1 MFAEHNF
8 FWNIKSLKMKN
19 YWDKFAPFYNL
30 SRRVEKKAYNQMYV
44 LIRDT
49 IKGKDVLE
57 LATATGIIAFNT
69 ASVANTFLATDYAEQ
84 MMKVAKKDK
93 RWEQM
98 KQQNIKL
105 DFAQANATALPYSAS
120 QFDVVLIA
128 NALHIMPN
136 PTAALKEI
144 SRVLKPDGILIAPTY
159 VHGDNTIWQRIV
171 AKAMALTGFKE
182 YANWTVDSYQEF
194 LRSNGWNIRRS
205 TVINASFPLA
215 YVECNYAQIF

>member
-1 MFAEHNF
+1 
-8 FWNIKSLKMKN
+8 MKN
-19 YWDKFAPFYNL
+19 DWDRFAPFYNL
-30 SRRVEKKAYNQMYV
+30 SRRVEKKAYNQMYA
-44 LIRDT
+44 LIRET

-84 MMKVAKKDK
+84 MLKVAKKDK

-98 KQQNIKL
+98 KNQNIKL
-105 DFAQANATALPYSAS
+105 DFAQADATALPYSAS
-120 QFDVVLIA
+120 QFDVVIIA
-128 NALHIMPN
+128 NALHIMSN

-144 SRVLKPDGILIAPTY
+144 SRVLRPDGILIAPTY

-194 LRSNGWNIRRS
+194 LKSNGWNIQRS

-215 YVECNYAQIF
+215 YVECTSASIC

>member
-1 MFAEHNF
+1 
-8 FWNIKSLKMKN
+8 MKN

-30 SRRVEKKAYNQMYV
+30 SRRVEKKAYNQMYT
-44 LIRDT
+44 LICET
-49 IKGKDVLE
+49 IKDKDVLE

-69 ASVANTFLATDYAEQ
+69 ASVANSFLATDYSEQ
-84 MMKVAKKDK
+84 MLKVAEKDE

-98 KQQNIKL
+98 KQQNIRL
-105 DFAQANATALPYSAS
+105 DFAQADATALPYSES

-159 VHGDNTIWQRIV
+159 VHGANTLCQRIV
-171 AKAMALTGFKE
+171 ARFMALTGFKE
-182 YANWTVDSYQEF
+182 YANWTVDSYKEF
-194 LRSNGWNIRRS
+194 LTSNGWNIRRS
-205 TVINASFPLA
+205 TIIKASFPLA
-215 YVECNYAQIF
+215 YVECNKAI